1 MSEQRGRSSPLK
13 SAEFVLVVVL
23 VVALII
29 AMVMIFA
36 FADKGDNA
44 KDLLAIILGAFGAWI
59 GAGAAYFFGREN
71 LKAATESM
79 LSMRGISPQ
88 ERLARTTLLD
98 MKPKRF
104 TKIFN
109 ITDNLEALLNWFDE
123 ELARFFA
130 VITDEE
136 GRLVNVLDEG
146 MLYRYLR
153 SQMALSEK
161 RAYEDIIQKD
171 TVKQIITFAVEE
183 ITNLE
188 KEKKYDAAKAIQSL
202 INTAVLMEET
212 QTAWIAN
219 ETMEQDRK
227 FITVVVD
234 DKKKP
239 IGYITTGDIR
249 RMLLKLSE

>member
-1 MSEQRGRSSPLK
+1 MSEPHGRSSPLK

-36 FADKGDNA
+36 FADTDDNA

-71 LKAATESM
+71 LRAATESM

-104 TKIFN
+104 PKTFTIA
-109 ITDNLEALLNWFDE
+109 DNLETLLDWFDE

-130 VITDEE
+130 VITDED
-136 GRLVNVLDEG
+136 GRLINVLDEEIV
-146 MLYRYLR
+146 YRYLR
-153 SQMALSEK
+153 FQMTTAEK
-161 RAYEDIIQKD
+161 RVYEDVVQKD
-171 TVKQIITFAVEE
+171 TVQQVITYAVEE
-183 ITNLE
+183 IANLE
-188 KEKKYDAAKAIQSL
+188 KEKKHDAAKAIQSL
-202 INTAVLMEET
+202 INTAVLLEET

-227 FITVVVD
+227 FITIVVD
-234 DKKKP
+234 AKKKP
-239 IGYITTGDIR
+239 VGYITTGDIR
-249 RMLLKLSE
+249 RMLLSLSD